1 MAPLH
6 SRWSLSAMI
15 YHHKPFLRDFY
26 VRLPVCLY
34 HLFYLLAPLH
44 KGWMLMMTMV
54 PILIT
59 FVPPFILLPSNDWM
73 TNHHSFCYLY
83 LLVGRSIREGHIWFI
98 KRTKI
103 SNPCDLLWT
112 LKNVF
117 FMTHGS
123 PMESSFPHT
132 LLAPLCFR
140 SSILTYRQ
148 KRDWIGWTECLFPLN
163 GFYPCQCLF
172 NHRPVTRGKK
182 MGAFNV

>member
-1 MAPLH
+1 MSPLH

-44 KGWMLMMTMV
+44 KGWMLMMTTV

-73 TNHHSFCYLY
+73 TNHHSTWYLY

-112 LKNVF
+112 LKLFSSWPMGLHWKLLSPTLFSPRFVFALLFWRIDRKEIRLDELNV
-117 FMTHGS
+117 
-123 PMESSFPHT
+123 SS
-132 LLAPLCFR
+132 LWMVL
-140 SSILTYRQ
+140 SV
-148 KRDWIGWTECLFPLN
+148 
-163 GFYPCQCLF
+163 
-172 NHRPVTRGKK
+172 PVH
-182 MGAFNV
+182 F